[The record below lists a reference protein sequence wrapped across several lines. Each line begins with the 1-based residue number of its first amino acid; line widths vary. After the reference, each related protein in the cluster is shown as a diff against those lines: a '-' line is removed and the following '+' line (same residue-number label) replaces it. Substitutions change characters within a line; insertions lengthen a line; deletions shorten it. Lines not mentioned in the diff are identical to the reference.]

1 MPVTRTCKN
10 ANMAAARPR
19 YRRPNTTSEEA
30 LRAGL
35 GKGGKRPAMQRGADD
50 ANLTQP
56 LAEDPKEERHTSTVD
71 ERSCM
76 PSQVDQKAEREGAS
90 MVQWQ
95 AAPLQCFNKL
105 EMATTH
111 CSATEESEFAETSW
125 KRDLGQR
132 MWTQAHCGSRT
143 QEAQRAKPPWVK
155 MSTGMIGAAAA
166 WEHPLPMAKE
176 LGNTVRRKPHRLAR
190 LAKPPCKICEGCK
203 MQPTARRAQVN
214 AQVAQSSPAQPEQ
227 GDHLCKCPVT
237 RRWRNHGQSGHG
249 PCSSPVCSKRV

>member
-19 YRRPNTTSEEA
+19 YRRPSTTSEEA

-190 LAKPPCKICEGCK
+190 LAKTSMQNLRGLQNAADCKAGAGECTGGTVESG
-203 MQPTARRAQVN
+203 TARA
-214 AQVAQSSPAQPEQ
+214 
-227 GDHLCKCPVT
+227 
-237 RRWRNHGQSGHG
+237 RR
-249 PCSSPVCSKRV
+249 SPVQVSCHSALEESWSVRAWAL